1 MTERGRPRKP
11 TTLKILHGDREDR
24 INRAEPVPGSGEVVP
39 PFELS
44 EGALL
49 VWDRLA
55 PDRIRRGVLTAW
67 DVDAFALFCETVAVA
82 QSKVA
87 PAHQPW
93 EPRPGTASPLSELR
107 SAIAMVSSLGSRF
120 GWTPADRAKLVTG
133 EARRDPSEDLLS
145 G

>member
-1 MTERGRPRKP
+1 M
-11 TTLKILHGDREDR
+11 HGDRKDR
-24 INRAEPVPGSGEVVP
+24 INTTEPVPAAGDVVP

-44 EGALL
+44 DLGQA

-55 PDRIRRGVLTAW
+55 PDRIARGVLTAW
-67 DVDAFALFCETVAVA
+67 DVDAFALFCESVAVT

-87 PAHQPW
+87 AAHQPW
-93 EPRPGTASPLSELR
+93 EPKPGTASPLSELR
-107 SAIAMVSSLGSRF
+107 AAIAMVASLGSRF

>member
-11 TTLKILHGDREDR
+11 TNLKILHGDRKDR
-24 INRAEPVPGSGEVVP
+24 INTSEPVPAKGAVVP
-39 PFELS
+39 PFEMS
-44 EGALL
+44 EVGQQ

-55 PDRIRRGVLTAW
+55 PDRIKRGVLTAW
-67 DVDAFALFCETVAVA
+67 DADAFALFCETVAVA
-82 QSKVA
+82 QSKIA

-93 EPRPGTASPLSELR
+93 EPKPGTASPLSELK

-120 GWTPADRAKLVTG
+120 GWTPADRSKLVTEG
-133 EARRDPSEDLLS
+133 ERRDPSEDLLS